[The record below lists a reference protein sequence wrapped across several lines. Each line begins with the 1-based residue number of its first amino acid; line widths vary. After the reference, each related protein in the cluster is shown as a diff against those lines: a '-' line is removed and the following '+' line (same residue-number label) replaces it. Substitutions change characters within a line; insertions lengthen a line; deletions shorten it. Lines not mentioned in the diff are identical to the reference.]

1 MKVSADN
8 RHHHMMCVCV
18 CVDARS
24 LLVSLYFF
32 ISAFYQN
39 TLYGCVVYLLHCVN
53 VYCVCEHTHFSAV

>member
-53 VYCVCEHTHFSAV
+53 VYCV